1 MSTGFN
7 NNNYGNINYYG
18 TDWEG
23 STGQTTTTSD
33 GEKNI
38 IFRNGVYS
46 IRALMEIL
54 TSYIKRYNLAN
65 ISDKLRRYSPKQS
78 DEDRI
83 KRAVYIANK
92 YFNSA
97 LPEDDIINL
106 SDHDILGLTKGI
118 IETEIPE
125 WNKIPSN
132 YYDVALRYYNSGD
145 DTEAATFTKVA
156 DNPGSITAGFNIWI
170 ILALLGAG
178 AYFFTKKK

>member
-54 TSYIKRYNLAN
+54 TSYIKRYNYTSL
-65 ISDKLRRYSPKQS
+65 KL
-78 DEDRI
+78 
-83 KRAVYIANK
+83 
-92 YFNSA
+92 
-97 LPEDDIINL
+97 
-106 SDHDILGLTKGI
+106 
-118 IETEIPE
+118 
-125 WNKIPSN
+125 
-132 YYDVALRYYNSGD
+132 
-145 DTEAATFTKVA
+145 
-156 DNPGSITAGFNIWI
+156 
-170 ILALLGAG
+170 
-178 AYFFTKKK
+178 